1 MRPTL
6 LDFRSPMETTAEF
19 RKFEITKNGQPLNF
33 LLKPTNAT
41 GSNFSHAQRFADMP
55 MYCKSTGQTC
65 FLGPGSY
72 NDHETFIKKSNKPCC
87 TVMKKISHLPGKE
100 SGNPCYIMIGQ

>member
-6 LDFRSPMETTAEF
+6 LNFRSPMETTAEF
-19 RKFEITKNGQPLNF
+19 RKYEITNTGQALNF

-41 GSNFSHAQRFADMP
+41 GSNFAHAARFQEMP
-55 MYCKSTGQTC
+55 TYCKSTGQTC

-72 NDHETFIKKSNKPCC
+72 NHHENYIKQHVKPC
-87 TVMKKISHLPGKE
+87 
-100 SGNPCYIMIGQ
+100 